1 MSGKLEKCLVT
12 IGKIWN
18 IENLYC
24 YFRVKSIFFYSTV
37 KCAINRPMYIAELL
51 RHSMSGMGTK
61 DEDLIFLVVTE
72 SEVVFK
78 INFIF
83 FEAF

>member
-1 MSGKLEKCLVT
+1 
-12 IGKIWN
+12 
-18 IENLYC
+18 
-24 YFRVKSIFFYSTV
+24 
-37 KCAINRPMYIAELL
+37 MYIAELL

-78 INFIF
+78 IKFIF
-83 FEAF
+83 FEAI